1 MRGLSN
7 VTTMNGVMKQ
17 DMKRI
22 SIHVEQIMQ
31 EIIFAIYEKAIVLN
45 DDIKDFKRNI
55 EMSSVLVTFL
65 F

>member
-1 MRGLSN
+1 
-7 VTTMNGVMKQ
+7 MNGVMKQ